1 MGPRLGL
8 IITAGFLLVFLTPLN
23 HASAQAEGD
32 TDYDGLTDT
41 EEITYYHTDPRN
53 SDSDGDSIRDGDEVR
68 IYHSNLL
75 AVDTDGDG
83 FNDGEEVQNGFSPL
97 NGDLKKMSDVDTDRD
112 GLNDSLE
119 LQLHTDLMNTDTDA
133 DGVADG
139 AEVFTGYDPLSADPD
154 RALQRTTV
162 TRHVEVDLNTQ
173 QMDFFI
179 NDVKLG
185 TIPVSTGKRWT
196 PTPRG
201 EFTIFRKL
209 PVHRYVG
216 ENYDIPG
223 VKWNL
228 EFKRGYYLHG
238 AFWHKQF
245 GIQPMSHGCV
255 NIAYKDVEK
264 LYIFLDIG
272 DKVVINGDTPWG
284 RVVKKPAITQS
295 LTKR

>member
-162 TRHVEVDLNTQ
+162 TRHVEVDLN
-173 QMDFFI
+173 M
-179 NDVKLG
+179 L
-185 TIPVSTGKRWT
+185 
-196 PTPRG
+196 
-201 EFTIFRKL
+201 
-209 PVHRYVG
+209 
-216 ENYDIPG
+216 
-223 VKWNL
+223 
-228 EFKRGYYLHG
+228 
-238 AFWHKQF
+238 
-245 GIQPMSHGCV
+245 
-255 NIAYKDVEK
+255 
-264 LYIFLDIG
+264 
-272 DKVVINGDTPWG
+272 
-284 RVVKKPAITQS
+284 
-295 LTKR
+295 